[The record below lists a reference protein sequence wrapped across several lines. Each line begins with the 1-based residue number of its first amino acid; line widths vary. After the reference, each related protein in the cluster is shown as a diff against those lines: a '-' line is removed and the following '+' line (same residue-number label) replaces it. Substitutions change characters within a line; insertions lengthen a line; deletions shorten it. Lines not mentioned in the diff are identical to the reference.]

1 MILETL
7 ARWFLHVE
15 RREPPRGVQAV
26 DQLSDI
32 GAIFDMDAARLAARY
47 EADKRAMQRRQPPAD
62 AYGKSPVAE

>member
-15 RREPPRGVQAV
+15 RRDPPRVMAV
-26 DQLSDI
+26 DSLDDI

-47 EADKRAMQRRQPPAD
+47 DADQRAMQRRQPPND
-62 AYGKSPVAE
+62 WLRQ